1 MIFGP
6 FLTSGTLPKREA
18 LCVLLAL
25 SVPACALIGVEPDEI
40 DVLDDGG
47 SEEGFS
53 GSNEGGDG
61 DGDPGDGDGDG
72 DGEPGDGDGDT
83 GGDGDGD
90 PGGDGDG
97 DQGDGDPG
105 DGDPGDGD
113 GDGTDSGGMDCGLF
127 APEPLDAGSH
137 MVEIVDGPSLAEGSC
152 GTAGPESVYSYT
164 ATADGLVRFELTSSD
179 FDAALYVI
187 GACEPLEEIA
197 CVTAPDPLLI
207 EQLMTQGLTYYIVVD
222 SFAGAGTGTLEI
234 TLP

>member
-1 MIFGP
+1 MIFRP

-40 DVLDDGG
+40 DVVDEGTG
-47 SEEGFS
+47 EGFS
-53 GSNEGGDG
+53 TGSNEGDG
-61 DGDPGDGDGDG
+61 DGDPGDG

-113 GDGTDSGGMDCGLF
+113 GDGDGESDTGGMDCAPF
-127 APEPLDAGSH
+127 DPEPLDAGSH
-137 MVEIVDGPSLAEGSC
+137 MVEVIDGPSLAEGSC

-164 ATADGLVRFELTSSD
+164 ATVDGLVRFELTSSD

-187 GACEPLEEIA
+187 GVCEPLEEIA
-197 CVTAPDPLLI
+197 CVAAPDPLLI